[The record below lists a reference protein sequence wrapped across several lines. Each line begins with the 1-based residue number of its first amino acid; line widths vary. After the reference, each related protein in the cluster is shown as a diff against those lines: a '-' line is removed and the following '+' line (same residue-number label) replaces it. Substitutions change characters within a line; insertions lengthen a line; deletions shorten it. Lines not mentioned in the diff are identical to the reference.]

1 MTVGSSDGRTQL
13 ATQLGIVGAAF
24 EPPIAPSI
32 QTLQPPN
39 CGVQLA
45 GQQLCDERAICEQVW
60 SGGVSC
66 SCGGVGLR
74 YKPGYPTDGQHCEQ
88 DPTLKASV
96 QAATVSIT
104 VPKPGRSIPLQL
116 IAAATGEMPFSIV
129 YDVTVRWRTQQGQQ
143 LSDVNATTTHSSG
156 PLSAYGQYID
166 WDRSSPAANWSA
178 DLDANARRFSETR
191 HHGFSVRMDCEGPPG
206 GAAAAAG
213 VCAADGD
220 VIETTM
226 EFRSWSG
233 TNVSAYATVRTTV
246 ESLL

>member
-1 MTVGSSDGRTQL
+1 M
-13 ATQLGIVGAAF
+13 
-24 EPPIAPSI
+24 
-32 QTLQPPN
+32 
-39 CGVQLA
+39 
-45 GQQLCDERAICEQVW
+45 
-60 SGGVSC
+60 
-66 SCGGVGLR
+66 
-74 YKPGYPTDGQHCEQ
+74 
-88 DPTLKASV
+88 

-104 VPKPGRSIPLQL
+104 VRKPGRSIPLQL
-116 IAAATGEMPFSIV
+116 IAAATGEMPFSIL
-129 YDVTVRWRTQQGQQ
+129 YDVTVRRRTQQGQQ

-226 EFRSWSG
+226 EFRSWSS
-233 TNVSAYATVRTTV
+233 TNVSAYTTVRTAV
-246 ESLL
+246 EALASCDNSRVWLTRAGLELTGDSTLAESPLEARVSAVDVDHMAINVRDQCPSRYRASLGRKPGTAASDGRARQQSIRRNIVSYGH